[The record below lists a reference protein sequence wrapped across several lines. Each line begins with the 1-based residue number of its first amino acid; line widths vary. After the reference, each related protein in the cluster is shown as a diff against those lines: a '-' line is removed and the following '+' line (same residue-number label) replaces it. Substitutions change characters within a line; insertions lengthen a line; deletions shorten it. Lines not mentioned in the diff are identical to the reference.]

1 MTLEASGATV
11 SDPGFRAEVQGWL
24 VANLPT
30 DWTGLDDAFADE
42 GERLEFRREW
52 QRRLYRAR
60 YAGITW
66 PRGYGGGGQS
76 LTELAILLE
85 ESELARAPEPINR
98 IAMNIVGP
106 AILAHGTDRQKEVLL
121 PRILSGDDVWCQG
134 FSEPSAGSDLAA
146 LRTRAEPSEVGWRI
160 TGQKTWTSLAHAANR
175 CLLLARTDPDAER
188 HRGITCFLLSLDS
201 PGVEV
206 RRIKQI
212 TEGANFCEV
221 FLDGVVADPDSVL
234 GAVGDGWRVAV
245 TTLSHERGT
254 QGVYYQARLRA
265 QFADLAGL
273 ALKLGVRSD
282 PSVRRALAQFLT
294 EVTAL
299 RAAALRSFRVTLKDG
314 VPPPEASGQK
324 LFWSELNQ
332 RMIEYGWELLGLAGQ
347 LTADADLGRVAARW
361 QRELLWS
368 RRDTIA
374 GGTSEIVR
382 NVLAERVLG
391 LRLLR

>member
-1 MTLEASGATV
+1 MPLGV
-11 SDPGFRAEVQGWL
+11 SDVIVSEPGFRAEVQGWL
-24 VANLPT
+24 AANLPVG
-30 DWTGLDDAFADE
+30 WSGLEEAFADE
-42 GERLEFRREW
+42 SARLEFRREW
-52 QRRLYRAR
+52 QRRLNTAG
-60 YAGITW
+60 YAGMTW
-66 PRGYGGGGQS
+66 PQSYGGGGRS
-76 LTELAILLE
+76 LAELAILLE
-85 ESELARAPEPINR
+85 ETELARAPEPINR

-106 AILAHGTDRQKEVLL
+106 AILAHGTDRQKEHLL

-134 FSEPSAGSDLAA
+134 FSEPGAGSDLAA
-146 LRTRAEPSEVGWRI
+146 LRTRAEPTEGGWRI
-160 TGQKTWTSLAHAANR
+160 TGQKTWTSLAHVADR

-188 HRGITCFLLSLDS
+188 HRGITCFLLDLSS

-212 TEGANFCEV
+212 TEGANFGEV
-221 FLDGVVADPDSVL
+221 FLDGVEVGADEIL
-234 GAVGDGWRVAV
+234 GAPGAGWRVAV

-265 QFADLAGL
+265 QFADLADL
-273 ALKLGVRSD
+273 ALRLGVRSE
-282 PSVRRALAQFLT
+282 PTVRRTLAQFLA

-299 RAAALRSFRVTLKDG
+299 RAAALRSFQASLQEGAAT
-314 VPPPEASGQK
+314 PEASGLK

-332 RMIEYGWELLGLAGQ
+332 RMIEYGWDLLGLAGQ
-347 LTADADLGRVAARW
+347 PTADSELAGLAVRW

-382 NVLAERVLG
+382 NVVAERVLG